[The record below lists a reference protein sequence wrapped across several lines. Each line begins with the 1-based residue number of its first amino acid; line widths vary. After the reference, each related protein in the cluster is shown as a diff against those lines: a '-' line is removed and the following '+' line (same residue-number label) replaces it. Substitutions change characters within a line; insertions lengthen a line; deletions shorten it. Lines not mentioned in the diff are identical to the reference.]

1 MENITGM
8 MFKTEDTESLAQLMQ
23 KVIEN
28 HPKMYLQLKEK
39 QKQFVD
45 DNLKVSAVVA
55 KYIKMFNSIN
65 A

>member
-1 MENITGM
+1 MENVTGM
-8 MFKTEDTESLAQLMQ
+8 MFKTEDTESLVQLMQ